1 MTLQQ
6 VQNFMLA
13 LVYLGYTP
21 QQAAANPYVC
31 LASDWLRD
39 TDGTP
44 AGWFTPGTPGPWV
57 EYLRIAFY
65 LRRAYPNGK
74 NAYGIN
80 YYARKLAL
88 DVSDLFPASDPMKP
102 YILPGSN
109 RVECIEGQ
117 AAGWFT
123 PGTGGVRVTTPT
135 GEVIEV
141 SDQEIKNVTEPDLPR
156 WSGGPWI
163 NGAIRA
169 DMESESFSWLTLK
182 VFDSRLTPQAPPTSK
197 EFSW

>member
-39 TDGTP
+39 TDGAP
-44 AGWFTPGTPGPWV
+44 
-57 EYLRIAFY
+57 
-65 LRRAYPNGK
+65 
-74 NAYGIN
+74 
-80 YYARKLAL
+80 
-88 DVSDLFPASDPMKP
+88 
-102 YILPGSN
+102 
-109 RVECIEGQ
+109 
-117 AAGWFT
+117 AGWFT

>member
-13 LVYLGYTP
+13 LVYSGYSP
-21 QQAAANPYVC
+21 EQAAASPFCC
-31 LASDWLRD
+31 LASDWLLNPSYWQRAAECRD
-39 TDGTP
+39 H
-44 AGWFTPGTPGPWV
+44 W
-57 EYLRIAFY
+57 RIAFY
-65 LRRAYPNGK
+65 LRRAYPTGK
-74 NAYGIN
+74 DAYGIN
-80 YYARKLAL
+80 NYARKIAL
-88 DVSDLFPASDPMKP
+88 DVSDLFPANDPMKP

-141 SDQEIKNVTEPDLPR
+141 SDQEIKNVTEPDRPK

-163 NGAIRA
+163 NGASL
-169 DMESESFSWLTLK
+169 ESESFSWLTLGI
-182 VFDSRLTPQAPPTSK
+182 FDSRLTPQAPPTC
-197 EFSW
+197 EVRSW

>member
-13 LVYLGYTP
+13 RVYSGYSP
-21 QQAAANPYVC
+21 EQAAANPWVC
-31 LASDWLRD
+31 LASNWLRN
-39 TDGTP
+39 TDGAP

-65 LRRAYPNGK
+65 LRRAYPTGK
-74 NAYGIN
+74 DAYGIN
-80 YYARKLAL
+80 NYARKIAL
-88 DVSDLFPASDPMKP
+88 DVSDLFPANDPMKP

-141 SDQEIKNVTEPDLPR
+141 SDQEIKNVTEPDRPK

-163 NGAIRA
+163 NGASL
-169 DMESESFSWLTLK
+169 ESESYSWLTLTIC
-182 VFDSRLTPQAPPTSK
+182 DNRLTPQAPPTS
-197 EFSW
+197 EVRSW